1 MHSESKKADFIT
13 YRSLNWSIQRIS
25 EKIGVCPRT
34 LADWNGQY
42 KDAIANLR
50 YLHADV
56 HFQNLVEARQKDL
69 QTLSRRQQVLDNEL
83 AQRDLSDIPTDKLMR
98 LAILSREEFLEASTT
113 PGHWPRTKA
122 TFRTPFHGTFGTG
135 LAAPRKPKARHRK
148 RLNRRT
154 LKKMLNPRPRPPTLS
169 PELWRQLQI
178 SRAGLAE
185 ILQFLCK
192 NPAET
197 LQ

>member
-69 QTLSRRQQVLDNEL
+69 QTLSRRQQALDNEL

-98 LAILSREEFLEASTT
+98 LAILSREEFLEACN
-113 PGHWPRTKA
+113 H
-122 TFRTPFHGTFGTG
+122 
-135 LAAPRKPKARHRK
+135 AR
-148 RLNRRT
+148 
-154 LKKMLNPRPRPPTLS
+154 S
-169 PELWRQLQI
+169 
-178 SRAGLAE
+178 LAE
-185 ILQFLCK
+185 DQSYVPDPVPWYVRDRIGGTSKTEGAPQEK
-192 NPAET
+192 TEPADSQKDAEPVPT
-197 LQ
+197 PADAQPGALATAPD